1 MKKKKLKNSTEKAFK
16 VVNLLKENAEILHER
31 GNDTLFIS
39 ELEVSV
45 QKLEELEKELAALKE
60 TMNDKK
66 DFFKHEKEIMLELV
80 KNAEKVLKKE
90 VSKKQK
96 PEQKKQLKTTNEKQK
111 VGKQVEKMEKPVK
124 TQKPEKQTKPETTDG
139 NQNVEIAEK
148 ADEPK

>member
-66 DFFKHEKEIMLELV
+66 SIFKNEKELV
-80 KNAEKVLKKE
+80 FNLIKNAEKLIKKE
-90 VSKKQK
+90 VVKKQK
-96 PEQKKQLKTTNEKQK
+96 PEQKEQEKTIEEQVVVKKEEKEQKPLKQK
-111 VGKQVEKMEKPVK
+111 
-124 TQKPEKQTKPETTDG
+124 KPEKKPKTEIKEEKP
-139 NQNVEIAEK
+139 NPEIAVK
-148 ADEPK
+148 IDEQK